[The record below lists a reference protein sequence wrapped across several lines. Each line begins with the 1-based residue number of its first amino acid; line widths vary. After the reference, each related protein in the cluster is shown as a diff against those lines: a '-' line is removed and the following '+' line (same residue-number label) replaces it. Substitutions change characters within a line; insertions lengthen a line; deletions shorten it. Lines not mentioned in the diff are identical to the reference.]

1 MEILGQ
7 SSKIDVVQKHIKK
20 LFPGVHRLKV
30 TLRDNMTFISAIFSA
45 EGDEVILKNLIQITG
60 LVEDWLN
67 QLVVEIKFTL
77 KDLIRSCAQN
87 DFLDEQHI
95 KMFPIQVL
103 CTAKAISFTRL
114 TEKSINSMNLSSHLN
129 TIKDEIDRYSSS
141 KFQKVDNSL
150 LQLKIRALL
159 LDLVHHL
166 SIVESLVAKNVTSDQ
181 DWLWLQQLKFYL
193 NSRNDVTIK
202 MVFAEFE
209 YSYEYLG
216 NTNRLVHTALTHR
229 CYLTLTQAMH
239 LGLGGNP
246 FGPAGTGKTECVKA
260 LGAMMGRL
268 VLVFNCNEV
277 SLSTY
282 TLILQQN
289 Y

>member
-1 MEILGQ
+1 
-7 SSKIDVVQKHIKK
+7 
-20 LFPGVHRLKV
+20 
-30 TLRDNMTFISAIFSA
+30 MTFISAVCSA
-45 EGDEVILKNLIQITG
+45 EGDEVILKNIIQITG

-77 KDLIRSCAQN
+77 KDLIRACAQN

-103 CTAKAISFTRL
+103 CTAKSISFTRQ
-114 TEKSINSMNLSSHLN
+114 TEKAINSMNLQSHLN
-129 TIKDEIDRYSSS
+129 TIKDEINRYSSS
-141 KFQKVDNSL
+141 KFQNLDNL
-150 LQLKIRALL
+150 FQLKVRALL
-159 LDLVHHL
+159 LDLVHHA
-166 SIVESLVAKNVTSDQ
+166 SIVESLVQKNVTTDQ
-181 DWLWLQQLKFYL
+181 DWLWLQQIKFYL
-193 NSRNDVTIK
+193 NNRTDVTIK

-216 NTNRLVHTALTHR
+216 NTNKLVHTALTHR

-277 SLSTY
+277 RNLS
-282 TLILQQN
+282 
-289 Y
+289 